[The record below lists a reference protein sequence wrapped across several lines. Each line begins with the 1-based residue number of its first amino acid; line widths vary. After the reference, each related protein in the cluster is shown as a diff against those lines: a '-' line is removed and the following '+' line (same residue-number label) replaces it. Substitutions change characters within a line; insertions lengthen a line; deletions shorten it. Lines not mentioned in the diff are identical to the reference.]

1 MTCQVGSFDYQSN
14 IPSWNIRCVLR
25 SRLKL
30 VSREEKMI
38 MLMLSRKM
46 LMLRRRI
53 LMLRRR
59 MLRRKTVEA
68 TTQTYTVEATT
79 QTYTLCEPAQPK
91 CTSICHKS
99 RTIWKFTGNKL
110 QTRMRS
116 TQIRHLPL
124 HLP

>member
-1 MTCQVGSFDYQSN
+1 M
-14 IPSWNIRCVLR
+14 
-25 SRLKL
+25 
-30 VSREEKMI
+30 VSREKKMI

-46 LMLRRRI
+46 RLRRRI
-53 LMLRRR
+53 LMVRRR
-59 MLRRKTVEA
+59 MLRRKTVEV
-68 TTQTYTVEATT
+68 TTQTDTFS
-79 QTYTLCEPAQPK
+79 EPAQPK

>member
-1 MTCQVGSFDYQSN
+1 M
-14 IPSWNIRCVLR
+14 
-25 SRLKL
+25 
-30 VSREEKMI
+30 VSREKKMI

-46 LMLRRRI
+46 MLRRRI
-53 LMLRRR
+53 L
-59 MLRRKTVEA
+59 RRKTVEV
-68 TTQTYTVEATT
+68 TTQTNTFS
-79 QTYTLCEPAQPK
+79 EPAQPK

-99 RTIWKFTGNKL
+99 RTIWKFIGNKL

>member
-1 MTCQVGSFDYQSN
+1 M
-14 IPSWNIRCVLR
+14 
-25 SRLKL
+25 
-30 VSREEKMI
+30 VSREKKMI

-46 LMLRRRI
+46 MLRRRI
-53 LMLRRR
+53 L
-59 MLRRKTVEA
+59 RRKTVEV
-68 TTQTYTVEATT
+68 TTQTNTFS
-79 QTYTLCEPAQPK
+79 EPAQPK